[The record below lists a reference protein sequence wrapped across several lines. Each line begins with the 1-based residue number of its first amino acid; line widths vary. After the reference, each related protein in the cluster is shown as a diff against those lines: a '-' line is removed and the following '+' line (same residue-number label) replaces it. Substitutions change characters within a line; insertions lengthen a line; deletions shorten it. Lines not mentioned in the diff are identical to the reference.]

1 MLSQMA
7 RSYSS
12 SAIADATPGEV
23 KQTTKET
30 DDIEKEV
37 SSAGGGNGLFAKIL
51 ATKQSSATES
61 EESGDEEKD
70 SKKKMADDESE
81 DEDDSEQ
88 VEEDKDNA
96 KTKKA
101 SKAKIIGS
109 TDEEEDEDEDEDEDD
124 DDEDEDE
131 DDDDEDEDEDEDEEE
146 DEDDEDDEEEKLE
159 GSSKVKSV
167 EMKKKMGQ
175 SSNLS
180 KMKKGKSAS
189 SGKDNS
195 NSNGLAKNA
204 MINKIVKKTLKTKKI
219 GNVTVSIP
227 SAASIKA
234 TMGAKNDLTTVVKVE
249 KKRGDAKSK
258 EVANSD
264 AKRVVK
270 PKRVR
275 TREELEG
282 DLLENK
288 QKRVKILK
296 DIATKEKMVE
306 FEEARY
312 NLAKHNFENF
322 E

>member
-1 MLSQMA
+1 MA

-12 SAIADATPGEV
+12 SGSADATSGEV
-23 KQTTKET
+23 KQTTKDTE
-30 DDIEKEV
+30 DIEKEV
-37 SSAGGGNGLFAKIL
+37 SSAGGGKGLFAKIVE
-51 ATKQSSATES
+51 TKPSSGTES
-61 EESGDEEKD
+61 EDSEDEEKD
-70 SKKKMADDESE
+70 SKKVSNKKKADDESE

-96 KTKKA
+96 TTKKA

-109 TDEEEDEDEDEDEDD
+109 TDEEEDEDEDD

-131 DDDDEDEDEDEDEEE
+131 DDEDEDEDEDEEE
-146 DEDDEDDEEEKLE
+146 DEEDEDDEEEQLE
-159 GSSKVKSV
+159 GSSKVKTV
-167 EMKKKMGQ
+167 KMKKKMGQ

-180 KMKKGKSAS
+180 KMKKGKSVS

-195 NSNGLAKNA
+195 NSNGVAKNA
-204 MINKIVKKTLKTKKI
+204 VINKIVKKTLKIKKI
-219 GNVTVSIP
+219 GNVTVSVP

-234 TMGAKNDLTTVVKVE
+234 TMGAKNDITTVVKVE
-249 KKRGDAKSK
+249 KKRDDVKSK

-275 TREELEG
+275 TRDELEE

-288 QKRVKILK
+288 
-296 DIATKEKMVE
+296 
-306 FEEARY
+306 
-312 NLAKHNFENF
+312 
-322 E
+322 

>member
-12 SAIADATPGEV
+12 SASADATPGEV

-30 DDIEKEV
+30 EDIEKEV
-37 SSAGGGNGLFAKIL
+37 SSAGGGKGLFAKIL
-51 ATKQSSATES
+51 PTKQSSATES

-96 KTKKA
+96 TTKKG

-109 TDEEEDEDEDEDEDD
+109 TDEDEDEDEDD

-195 NSNGLAKNA
+195 NSNGVAKNA
-204 MINKIVKKTLKTKKI
+204 MINKIDKKTFKTKKI

-234 TMGAKNDLTTVVKVE
+234 TMGAKNDITTVVKVE